1 VEPTTLGY
9 ALLGLLACRPRTG
22 YELTQALRAPVG
34 YFWNASH
41 SQVYPELARL
51 EAAQLVRHRIIDGP
65 GPRDTKQY
73 SVTASGRRTLA
84 EWAVTPADPQPQRD
98 EFLLKVY
105 SIWTADPQRALP
117 MIETQRSEHI
127 ARLAEYESIEAH
139 MISGNEDEIHNPRRP
154 AFAAYATLR
163 RGLSFERHA
172 IAWCDWMIDSLAGAQ
187 PSHTKPK
194 RQSPGTR

>member
-1 VEPTTLGY
+1 VKPTTLGY
-9 ALLGLLACRPRTG
+9 ALLGLLARRPRTG
-22 YELTQALRAPVG
+22 YELTQALRAPLG

-51 EAAQLVRHRIIDGP
+51 QTAQLVRHRIVDGP

-73 SVTASGRRTLA
+73 SVTASGRRALT
-84 EWAVTPADPQPQRD
+84 EWAVTPSDPPPQRD

-105 SIWTADPQRALP
+105 SIWTADPQRARP
-117 MIETQRSEHI
+117 MIETQRSQHI
-127 ARLAEYESIEAH
+127 ARLAEYERIQAR
-139 MISGNEDEIHNPRRP
+139 MIRGCEDELRDPRRP

-172 IAWCDWMIDSLAGAQ
+172 IAWCDWMIESLAGTE
-187 PSHTKPK
+187 PSDTMPR
-194 RQSPGTR
+194 RQSPCTG